1 MRFRRLFLATAAW
14 LLIATLPALAFAG
27 QNDTVDSPDTPPRLY
42 VANQGEATVSI
53 INMDTHE
60 IETTVDLTELG
71 FSSNASPHHVIGEPD
86 GSAWYVSLISEN
98 TVLKFNAENELVS
111 QGTMEAPGLMALHPE
126 HNQLF
131 IARSMMAV
139 SPPQRIGMAPRDD
152 LAALEEVDVFL
163 DRPHALTIPS
173 DGAFVYSASLATN
186 QLIGLNVETQRGQLT
201 PLSGMTH
208 VIVQLAPD
216 PNGTQIVGT
225 GQLTAQLLFFD
236 RAGDG
241 RLTLIDEVAVG
252 AQPWHPVY
260 SPDGSRIY
268 VPNKQDN
275 TISVVDANER
285 AVIETIADDS
295 FVQPHGAVLSPDGR
309 YLYVSNN
316 HQRQMMEEMARD
328 MGMDA
333 SAMGDEHGDDEHRNH
348 EHHDHDGDHE
358 HHDHGDD
365 HAHDSEHEEH
375 EHEEHEHATH
385 DGHDRHGHETDD
397 RRGTISVIDTE
408 TFEVV
413 RVIEVGVYPT
423 GIGTQMSY

>member
-1 MRFRRLFLATAAW
+1 MRFRRLFLATAAL
-14 LLIATLPALAFAG
+14 LLIATLPALAIAG
-27 QNDTVDSPDTPPRLY
+27 QNDTVDSPDTPRLY

-60 IETTVDLTELG
+60 VETTVDLTELG
-71 FSSNASPHHVIGEPD
+71 FSSNASPHHVIAEPD

-98 TVLKFNAENELVS
+98 TVLKFNADNELVS

-126 HNQLF
+126 HDQLF

-208 VIVQLAPD
+208 VIVQLAPA

-241 RLTLIDEVAVG
+241 RLTLVDEVTVG

-285 AVIETIADDS
+285 TVIETIADDS

-333 SAMGDEHGDDEHRNH
+333 HAMEDEHGDDEHG
-348 EHHDHDGDHE
+348 DHGHGDHE
-358 HHDHGDD
+358 HEHD
-365 HAHDSEHEEH
+365 H
-375 EHEEHEHATH
+375 EHEEHEHDHAEH
-385 DGHDRHGHETDD
+385 DGHDGHGHETDD

-423 GIGTQMSY
+423 GIGTQVSY

>member
-1 MRFRRLFLATAAW
+1 MVRGGFL
-14 LLIATLPALAFAG
+14 
-27 QNDTVDSPDTPPRLY
+27 
-42 VANQGEATVSI
+42 
-53 INMDTHE
+53 
-60 IETTVDLTELG
+60 
-71 FSSNASPHHVIGEPD
+71 
-86 GSAWYVSLISEN
+86 
-98 TVLKFNAENELVS
+98 
-111 QGTMEAPGLMALHPE
+111 
-126 HNQLF
+126 
-131 IARSMMAV
+131 
-139 SPPQRIGMAPRDD
+139 
-152 LAALEEVDVFL
+152 
-163 DRPHALTIPS
+163 
-173 DGAFVYSASLATN
+173 
-186 QLIGLNVETQRGQLT
+186 
-201 PLSGMTH
+201 
-208 VIVQLAPD
+208 VIVQLAPA

-241 RLTLIDEVAVG
+241 RLTLVDEVTVG

-285 AVIETIADDS
+285 TVIETIADDS

-333 SAMGDEHGDDEHRNH
+333 HAMEDEHGDDEHG
-348 EHHDHDGDHE
+348 DHGHGDHE
-358 HHDHGDD
+358 HEHD
-365 HAHDSEHEEH
+365 H
-375 EHEEHEHATH
+375 EHEEHEHDHAEH
-385 DGHDRHGHETDD
+385 DGHDGHGHETDD

-423 GIGTQMSY
+423 GIGTQVSY